1 MSASHAHGHH
11 QGHHHGG
18 LESGEV
24 DFGRA
29 FVIGIALNVA
39 FVVIEATAGIIGNS
53 MALLADA
60 GHNLSDVLG
69 LALAWGAHLLS
80 RKPPTRRFTY
90 GLQGSSILAALGNAV
105 LLMVACGAIAWEA
118 IRRLA
123 SPPEVMGGT
132 MIAVATAGILINAAT
147 AMLFARGR
155 KGDLNIRGAFLHMVA
170 DALVSAGVVV
180 AGVLVL
186 FTGFAWLDPVTSLV
200 IVVVI
205 VVSTWGLFRDSLGM
219 ALNAVPQAIDMDAVS
234 NRLAALEGV
243 AAVHHIHIWPMSTT
257 ASALTAHLVMPG
269 GHPGDSFLAEVTHM
283 IEHEFGIGHA
293 TFQVELGGPCVG
305 EQCAP

>member
-1 MSASHAHGHH
+1 MSAAHAHHD
-11 QGHHHGG
+11 HHHGHRHG
-18 LESGEV
+18 VIAAGS

-29 FVIGIALNVA
+29 FVIGIVLNLVFVA
-39 FVVIEATAGIIGNS
+39 IEAAAGVIGNS

-80 RKPPTRRFTY
+80 RRPPSRRFTY

-118 IRRLA
+118 IRRIGN
-123 SPPEVMGGT
+123 PPEVMGGT
-132 MIAVATAGILINAAT
+132 MIAVASMGIVINGAT

-155 KGDLNIRGAFLHMVA
+155 KGDLNIRGAFLHMLA

-180 AGVLVL
+180 AGLLVL
-186 FTGFAWLDPVTSLV
+186 LTGLKWIDPITSLV
-200 IVVVI
+200 IVAVI
-205 VVSTWGLFRDSLGM
+205 VIGTWGLFRDSLGL
-219 ALNAVPQAIDMDAVS
+219 ALNAVPQAIDVEIVS
-234 NRLAALEGV
+234 RKLATLDGV
-243 AAVHHIHIWPMSTT
+243 SAVHHLHIWPMSTT

-269 GHPGDSFLAEVTHM
+269 GHPGDVFLADVAHM

-293 TFQVELGGPCVG
+293 TLQVELGEQCGG